1 MNLLNLI
8 FSIFLLVGIP
18 MSESTIHDQQSV
30 SESTKTEWTVSDFVK
45 PGTGGIRIAGNPQVI
60 DCKYGKA
67 LQFNGSTDGLFLDQ
81 MPLEGLKQFTIE
93 AIIRPENGGNF
104 EQRFFHCGEIKGNR
118 VLFELRSTKTDWYFD
133 AFINSGDQKKTLIEP
148 TLIHPLDQWYHL
160 AFVVANGKQETYI
173 NGVKELESQIDIV
186 PLHGGKTSVGV
197 RLSEQSWFKGA
208 IYKIRVSPEVLKPA
222 HFMKY

>member
-1 MNLLNLI
+1 MNLLN
-8 FSIFLLVGIP
+8 FTFFIFLLIGIP
-18 MSESTIHDQQSV
+18 IQEHAVLDNPSTPKQK
-30 SESTKTEWTVSDFVK
+30 KTEWIVSDFMK
-45 PGTGGIRIAGNPQVI
+45 SKAEGIRIAGNPQVI

-67 LQFNGSTDGLFLDQ
+67 LQFNGSTDGVFLDQ

-93 AIIRPENGGNF
+93 AIIRPESGGNF
-104 EQRFFHCGEIKGNR
+104 EQRFFHCGEVKGNR

-133 AFINSGDQKKTLIEP
+133 AFVKSGNQQKALIES

-208 IYKIRVSPEVLKPA
+208 IYEIRVSTEALKPSR
-222 HFMKY
+222 FMKY

>member
-1 MNLLNLI
+1 MNLLN
-8 FSIFLLVGIP
+8 FTFFIFLLIGIP
-18 MSESTIHDQQSV
+18 IQEHAVLDNPSAPKQKI
-30 SESTKTEWTVSDFVK
+30 TEWIVNDFMK
-45 PGTGGIRIAGNPQVI
+45 SKAEGIRITGNPQVI

-67 LQFNGSTDGLFLDQ
+67 LQFNGSTDGVFLDQ

-93 AIIRPENGGNF
+93 AIIRPESGGNF
-104 EQRFFHCGEIKGNR
+104 EQRFFHCGEVKGNR

-133 AFINSGDQKKTLIEP
+133 AFIKSGNQQKALIES

-173 NGVKELESQIDIV
+173 NGVKELESQINIV

-208 IYKIRVSPEVLKPA
+208 IYKIRISAEVLKPSR
-222 HFMKY
+222 FMKY